1 MKEGIIILFSK
12 LLDIFQKKSKS
23 GDKQQEIV
31 EKKINIY
38 SKVVTII
45 ILTALIMC
53 VLSSLFPKLAISGW
67 WFDFLE
73 KMINSI
79 N

>member
-38 SKVVTII
+38 SKVITII

-67 WFDFLE
+67 WFDLLE

>member
-1 MKEGIIILFSK
+1 MKEGIIVLFSK

-45 ILTALIMC
+45 ILTSLIMC
-53 VLSSLFPKLAISGW
+53 VLSSLFPKLAISGC

>member
-1 MKEGIIILFSK
+1 MKEGIIVLFSK
-12 LLDIFQKKSKS
+12 LLDIFQKKWES

-45 ILTALIMC
+45 ILTSLIMC

>member
-1 MKEGIIILFSK
+1 MKEGIIVLFSK

-53 VLSSLFPKLAISGW
+53 VLSSLFPKLAISDW

>member
-1 MKEGIIILFSK
+1 MKEGIIVLFSK

-45 ILTALIMC
+45 ILTSLIMC

>member
-1 MKEGIIILFSK
+1 MKEGIIVLFSK

-45 ILTALIMC
+45 ILTSLIMC

-73 KMINSI
+73 KIINSI

>member
-1 MKEGIIILFSK
+1 MKEGIIIFFSK

-67 WFDFLE
+67 WFDFL
-73 KMINSI
+73 
-79 N
+79 